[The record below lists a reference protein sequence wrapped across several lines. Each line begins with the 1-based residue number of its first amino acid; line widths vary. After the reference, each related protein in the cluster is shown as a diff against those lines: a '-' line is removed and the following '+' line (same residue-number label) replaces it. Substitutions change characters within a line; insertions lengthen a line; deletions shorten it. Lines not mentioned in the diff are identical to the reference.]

1 MGSKLIIWC
10 DAISRS
16 SQFVCINTNMFQRI
30 IIFSFETFSD
40 LFVLRI
46 DEERRTVAHY
56 LAWLGKEDQLVDI
69 LSLLPTFLNFQD
81 VYGETPLMYAVRSVA
96 YNP

>member
-1 MGSKLIIWC
+1 ML
-10 DAISRS
+10 
-16 SQFVCINTNMFQRI
+16 QRI
-30 IIFSFETFSD
+30 INFSFGTFSN

-81 VYGETPLMYAVRSVA
+81 VYGETPLMYAVRSV